1 MKIRCLVVD
10 DERLALE
17 VMEGYIERIPF
28 LRLEKLCS
36 TPMQALDFLSR
47 NTVDVIFLDIEMPG
61 LSGLQFLQTLKNPPA
76 VILTT
81 AYPQFA
87 VDAFELNAAD
97 YLLKPIPF
105 QRFLTAVQKVQSK
118 QLDQPSSIAAL
129 AQAIKPSEGH
139 IFIKSA
145 TKTVRIDLTEI
156 LFIEGKKDH
165 VLIQT
170 KARSVSTQ
178 VSLSGLL
185 EKLPAAQFLRVHR
198 SFIIAIAKIDTIER
212 NRIMIEKT
220 EIPVGDFYRDALAKC
235 IGLHS

>member
-1 MKIRCLVVD
+1 MSIRCLVVD

-17 VMEGYIERIPF
+17 VMEGYIEKVPF
-28 LRLEKLCS
+28 LRLEGLCS
-36 TPMQALDFLSR
+36 TPLRALDFLSR

-87 VDAFELNAAD
+87 VDAFELNATD

-105 QRFLTAVQKVQSK
+105 QRFLTAVQKVRSK
-118 QLDQPSSIAAL
+118 QLDQATSIDAAEQGL
-129 AQAIKPSEGH
+129 KPSEGH
-139 IFIKSA
+139 IFIKSG
-145 TKTVRIDLTEI
+145 TKTVRIDLAEI

-170 KARSVSTQ
+170 KARSISTQ

-185 EKLPAAQFLRVHR
+185 EKLPTEQFLRVHR
-198 SFIIAIAKIDTIER
+198 SFIVALAKIETIER
-212 NRIMIEKT
+212 NRIIIEKT
-220 EIPVGDFYRDALAKC
+220 EIPVGDFYRDEFAKC
-235 IGLHS
+235 IGLH

>member
-17 VMEGYIERIPF
+17 VMEGYIEKVPF
-28 LRLEKLCS
+28 LHLEMLCS
-36 TPMQALDFLSR
+36 TPLQALDFLSR
-47 NTVDVIFLDIEMPG
+47 NAVDVVFLDIEMPG
-61 LSGLQFLQTLKNPPA
+61 LTGLQFLQTLKNPPA
-76 VILTT
+76 VVLTT

-87 VDAFELNAAD
+87 VDAFELNATD

-118 QLDQPSSIAAL
+118 LLERAASIAPVE
-129 AQAIKPSEGH
+129 QEFKPSEGY
-139 IFIKSA
+139 IFIKSG
-145 TKTVRIDLTEI
+145 TKTVRIDLAEI

-165 VLIQT
+165 VLIKT
-170 KARSVSTQ
+170 DRSSISTQ

-185 EKLPAAQFLRVHR
+185 EKLPNEQFLRVHR
-198 SFIIAIAKIDTIER
+198 SFIVALAKIETIER

-235 IGLHS
+235 IGLH

>member
-17 VMEGYIERIPF
+17 VMEGYIERVPF
-28 LRLEKLCS
+28 LHLEKLCS
-36 TPMQALDFLSR
+36 TPLQALDFLSR
-47 NTVDVIFLDIEMPG
+47 NAVDVIFLDIEMPG
-61 LSGLQFLQTLKNPPA
+61 LSGLQFLQTLRNPPA

-87 VDAFELNAAD
+87 VDAFELNATD

-118 QLDQPSSIAAL
+118 QLDQATSIATAE
-129 AQAIKPSEGH
+129 QGVKPSEGH
-139 IFIKSA
+139 IFTKSG
-145 TKTVRIDLTEI
+145 TKTVRIDLAEI

-165 VLIQT
+165 VLIHT
-170 KARSVSTQ
+170 KARNISTQ

-185 EKLPAAQFLRVHR
+185 EKLPAEQFLRVHR
-198 SFIIAIAKIDTIER
+198 SFIIALAKIETIER
-212 NRIMIEKT
+212 NRIVIDKT
-220 EIPVGDFYRDALAKC
+220 EIPVGDFYRDALTKR
-235 IGLHS
+235 IGLY